1 MTLKLI
7 DNKGE
12 NTLEKLLIDTI
23 TKDSKISIQTAAFSI
38 FAFHALEKQIQK
50 SQELRVI
57 LTQSFFEKEETGFLK
72 RYEIAQTES
81 SISGNKYEIKLRNQ
95 MNSAFIAR
103 ETAKLIVDKVKVHEL
118 ESGNYA
124 LDQLLIE
131 NSKEIEGNLVI
142 PGLFKFTSD
151 GLGITESNNVSTM
164 TGIIG
169 EANHLAG
176 LKKDFDNI
184 WNDPQKSKDVTEKVL
199 DKVRTIY
206 QENTPEWIYFV
217 SLYHI
222 FHDKL
227 NELDEE
233 EIVPAG
239 SGFKDSV
246 IWEKLFPFQKDGA
259 MGLIRKLEKYN
270 GAILADSVGLGKTFS
285 ALAVIKYYE
294 LQRKRVLVLAPK
306 RLRDN
311 WTLYAMPDAR
321 NILKDDFFNY
331 TVLNHTDLSRYK
343 GYSDGIKLD
352 TFLWSD
358 FDLVVIDESH
368 NFRNNDTSVNR
379 ETKTRYQRL
388 MEDIIQAGRKTKVL
402 MLSATPI
409 NNRMND
415 LKNQIGF
422 MTEGKSDALANYG
435 IEDIDLTLRSAQ
447 RAFNEWMELEDY
459 QRTTQT
465 FLDKVNPDY
474 FKLLDMLT
482 IARSRKHIEKYYDI
496 DAIGEFPERLKPMT
510 IKSDIDTLGI
520 FPELKNVYDTVGIL
534 NMAMYQPLQ
543 YVLMTKRKHY
553 EELYD
558 TTVKGGQSSFKQVD
572 RELALAKLIRA
583 NLFKRLESS
592 VHSFGLTLDRMV
604 KGIESILD
612 TIQKHNSGGIPVQSI
627 TDIDDEELEDV
638 LNEYAVGKKTKIL
651 MGDMDLLKWSQAL
664 NEDLQILK
672 DLRERTLLITP
683 EKDAKL
689 IDLEN
694 IIKGKLEN
702 PINEGNKKIIIFTA
716 FADTANYLYDNL
728 ASRIKQITGLN
739 SALIT
744 GGSTPNKSTM
754 KNVSLSDMSDI
765 LTNFSPISKGRN
777 QINPNIKEEIDILI
791 ATDTISEG
799 QNLQDADYLINY
811 DIHWNPV
818 RVIQRFGRI
827 DRIGSRNKQIQL
839 VNFWPNVDLD
849 TYLNL
854 EQRVKGRMVMLN
866 TAATG
871 EDDLLNIKS
880 NKEMNDL
887 KYRRKQLEQLQ
898 TEVIDLEEVNGAIS
912 ITDMTFNDF
921 ISDLQNALKDSEKA
935 LNEAPLGMFA
945 ITDTDGFKDAEPG
958 VILVLK
964 QRVKDLGVENSI
976 LPYIIIY
983 MRMDGTVKVNY
994 TYAKQ
999 VLDFFKKLTLGKNK
1013 ANQELLDEF
1022 YDETSRGSD
1031 MTQYSRI
1038 LSQALDSIRGKQE
1051 EVGISSLFTPGGTN
1065 VQIELL
1071 DDLEDIELIS
1081 FLIVRDR

>member
-7 DNKGE
+7 DNKGD
-12 NTLEKLLIDTI
+12 NTLEKLLINTI

-118 ESGNYA
+118 ETGNYA

-164 TGIIG
+164 TGTIG

-176 LKKDFDNI
+176 LEKDFDNI

-246 IWEKLFPFQKDGA
+246 IWNKLFPFQKDGV

-331 TVLNHTDLSRYK
+331 TVLNHTDLSRYT

-422 MTEGKSDALANYG
+422 MTG
-435 IEDIDLTLRSAQ
+435 
-447 RAFNEWMELEDY
+447 
-459 QRTTQT
+459 
-465 FLDKVNPDY
+465 
-474 FKLLDMLT
+474 
-482 IARSRKHIEKYYDI
+482 
-496 DAIGEFPERLKPMT
+496 PMS
-510 IKSDIDTLGI
+510 I
-520 FPELKNVYDTVGIL
+520 NWTV
-534 NMAMYQPLQ
+534 
-543 YVLMTKRKHY
+543 
-553 EELYD
+553 
-558 TTVKGGQSSFKQVD
+558 
-572 RELALAKLIRA
+572 IR
-583 NLFKRLESS
+583 
-592 VHSFGLTLDRMV
+592 
-604 KGIESILD
+604 
-612 TIQKHNSGGIPVQSI
+612 
-627 TDIDDEELEDV
+627 
-638 LNEYAVGKKTKIL
+638 
-651 MGDMDLLKWSQAL
+651 
-664 NEDLQILK
+664 
-672 DLRERTLLITP
+672 
-683 EKDAKL
+683 KL
-689 IDLEN
+689 ID
-694 IIKGKLEN
+694 
-702 PINEGNKKIIIFTA
+702 
-716 FADTANYLYDNL
+716 
-728 ASRIKQITGLN
+728 
-739 SALIT
+739 
-744 GGSTPNKSTM
+744 
-754 KNVSLSDMSDI
+754 
-765 LTNFSPISKGRN
+765 
-777 QINPNIKEEIDILI
+777 
-791 ATDTISEG
+791 
-799 QNLQDADYLINY
+799 
-811 DIHWNPV
+811 
-818 RVIQRFGRI
+818 
-827 DRIGSRNKQIQL
+827 
-839 VNFWPNVDLD
+839 
-849 TYLNL
+849 
-854 EQRVKGRMVMLN
+854 
-866 TAATG
+866 
-871 EDDLLNIKS
+871 
-880 NKEMNDL
+880 
-887 KYRRKQLEQLQ
+887 
-898 TEVIDLEEVNGAIS
+898 
-912 ITDMTFNDF
+912 
-921 ISDLQNALKDSEKA
+921 
-935 LNEAPLGMFA
+935 
-945 ITDTDGFKDAEPG
+945 
-958 VILVLK
+958 
-964 QRVKDLGVENSI
+964 
-976 LPYIIIY
+976 
-983 MRMDGTVKVNY
+983 
-994 TYAKQ
+994 
-999 VLDFFKKLTLGKNK
+999 
-1013 ANQELLDEF
+1013 
-1022 YDETSRGSD
+1022 
-1031 MTQYSRI
+1031 
-1038 LSQALDSIRGKQE
+1038 
-1051 EVGISSLFTPGGTN
+1051 
-1065 VQIELL
+1065 
-1071 DDLEDIELIS
+1071 
-1081 FLIVRDR
+1081 